1 MILESFLAY
10 FHLVAIF
17 TMVVFMASEAA
28 MCRSEW
34 MNAAVVHRLVRLDLI
49 YGIAALC
56 VLLAGLARTF
66 WGFKG
71 AGWYW
76 SQPLLHFKIAVFIV
90 IGLMSLK
97 PTFSSLRCPDGPAD
111 LHGDG
116 GRAAAA
122 GARGADAPMRHR
134 PPYKKTP
141 RRGVFAVC
149 GAGLTFSGIRS

>member
-97 PTFSSLRCPDGPAD
+97 PTFSFLRWRRKLIGTGELTPPQEV
-111 LHGDG
+111 
-116 GRAAAA
+116 RAARRWVMIETHLLGLLLLAA
-122 GARGADAPMRHR
+122 VLLARGVL
-134 PPYKKTP
+134 T
-141 RRGVFAVC
+141 RG
-149 GAGLTFSGIRS
+149 

>member
-56 VLLAGLARTF
+56 VLGILGILRRTGIPTQVTGAVVGMAELIATGELPPPQEVRAARRWVMIETHLLGLLLLAAVLLARGVLT
-66 WGFKG
+66 
-71 AGWYW
+71 
-76 SQPLLHFKIAVFIV
+76 
-90 IGLMSLK
+90 
-97 PTFSSLRCPDGPAD
+97 
-111 LHGDG
+111 
-116 GRAAAA
+116 
-122 GARGADAPMRHR
+122 RG
-134 PPYKKTP
+134 
-141 RRGVFAVC
+141 
-149 GAGLTFSGIRS
+149 

>member
-66 WGFKG
+66 WGIKG

-97 PTFSSLRCPDGPAD
+97 PTFSFLRWRRKLIATGELPPPEEV
-111 LHGDG
+111 
-116 GRAAAA
+116 RAARRWVMIETHLLGLLLLAA
-122 GARGADAPMRHR
+122 VLLARGVL
-134 PPYKKTP
+134 T
-141 RRGVFAVC
+141 RG
-149 GAGLTFSGIRS
+149 

>member
-76 SQPLLHFKIAVFIV
+76 SQ
-90 IGLMSLK
+90 
-97 PTFSSLRCPDGPAD
+97 
-111 LHGDG
+111 
-116 GRAAAA
+116 
-122 GARGADAPMRHR
+122 
-134 PPYKKTP
+134 
-141 RRGVFAVC
+141 
-149 GAGLTFSGIRS
+149 

>member
-1 MILESFLAY
+1 MDTPYKRPLVLVGI
-10 FHLVAIF
+10 LVALIALPH
-17 TMVVFMASEAA
+17 VAQLAGLHA
-28 MCRSEW
+28 MTSLATRI
-34 MNAAVVHRLVRLDLI
+34 LI

-97 PTFSSLRCPDGPAD
+97 PTFSFLRWRRKLIATGELPPPQEV
-111 LHGDG
+111 
-116 GRAAAA
+116 RAARRWVMIETHLLGLLLLAA
-122 GARGADAPMRHR
+122 VLLARGVL
-134 PPYKKTP
+134 T
-141 RRGVFAVC
+141 RG
-149 GAGLTFSGIRS
+149 